1 MENILYTIKEFPE
14 HRFESARE
22 CVEYIREYVENKNG
36 DFKNEFD
43 QYLDDE
49 GEVNIGDL
57 IFNPSNVLKNM
68 RDNYFDYYEEEYG
81 KYVQD
86 ITDDFILELE
96 TMTDNESRDV
106 FGYTVYCD
114 YINEGNE
121 FTNDWEKMYDF
132 FVLSKEKFLETYS
145 YLTEDDYNATM
156 EIVDNSGTSFAAR
169 KCTPI
174 SNIIDAIV
182 SHSSK

>member
-68 RDNYFDYYEEEYG
+68 RDNYFDYYEEEYE

-106 FGYTVYCD
+106 FGYTVYCN
-114 YINEGNE
+114 YINKGNE
-121 FTNDWEKMYDF
+121 FTSDWEKMYDF
-132 FVLSKEKFLETYS
+132 FLLNKADFLETYN

-156 EIVDNSGTSFAAR
+156 EIVNKSETSFSER
-169 KCTPI
+169 CFVPVHK
-174 SNIIDAIV
+174 IIDVLANGRR
-182 SHSSK
+182 